1 MNKIKDVLDRREA
14 KWPEYYDETEAEE
27 YHEWF
32 IKGTNVKLGFDYID
46 GDTSEHIWYKIVCDG
61 YDDMQAYETEEEFL
75 KDIEW
80 MLMNKD
86 LSWRYYD

>member
-1 MNKIKDVLDRREA
+1 MNNIKDILDRREA

-46 GDTSEHIWYKIVCDG
+46 GDTGEHIWYKIVCDG
-61 YDDMQAYETEEEFL
+61 YDDMQPYETEEEFL
-75 KDIEW
+75 KDIDW

-86 LSWRYYD
+86 LSWRYYS